1 MEKFNVLIVD
11 DIDENIYSLKLLI
24 EENFDLNIFTA
35 TSANDAM
42 AILLNK
48 SIDLILMDVQMPDV
62 DGFEFTSYLKEL
74 EIIKDIPVIFIT
86 GIYDT
91 EQYKSKAY
99 EIGGI
104 EYITKPIDNN
114 LLTSKL
120 KVYIDLY
127 ESINK
132 SKKDLDK
139 TENLLIHNSKMASL
153 GEMIGIISH
162 QLKQP
167 LNVISLHSQC
177 LKLSYEDG
185 ELNDEV
191 MKDFNDNTKSQVNY
205 MTETINGFLDF
216 YNPNKTAE
224 VFNINDSIQKALK
237 ILESKISLN
246 NVKLDLQIDETL
258 KTTGIKME
266 LVQVLINII
275 SNSLDVFIERD
286 IKNRIIFLK
295 LFEED
300 SKTVLT
306 LEDSAGG
313 VKDDILEKLLDPY
326 FTTKTTGT
334 GIGLYMVKLI
344 IKNNFKGDLKIMNSE
359 NGLKFMIALNNSW
372 VIQAY
377 DNKNIF

>member
-1 MEKFNVLIVD
+1 MGSLIMEKFNVLIVD

-120 KVYIDLY
+120 KVYIELY

-359 NGLKFMIALNNSW
+359 NGLKFMIALNNS
-372 VIQAY
+372 
-377 DNKNIF
+377 

>member
-1 MEKFNVLIVD
+1 MGKFNVLIVD
-11 DIDENIYSLKLLI
+11 DIEENIYSLKLLI
-24 EENFDLNIFTA
+24 EDNFNLNIFTA

-42 AILLNK
+42 GVLLNK
-48 SIDLILMDVQMPDV
+48 SIDLILMDVKMPEV
-62 DGFEFTSYLKEL
+62 DGFEFTLYLKDL
-74 EIIKDIPVIFIT
+74 EIIKDIPIIFIT
-86 GIYDT
+86 GIYDN

-114 LLTSKL
+114 LLISKL
-120 KVYIDLY
+120 KVYIELY
-127 ESINK
+127 ENLNK
-132 SKKDLDK
+132 SKEDLVK

-167 LNVISLHSQC
+167 LNVLSLYCDCVEYSYKEGEVDDIYVKEFSQ
-177 LKLSYEDG
+177 
-185 ELNDEV
+185 
-191 MKDFNDNTKSQVNY
+191 NTKSQIIY
-205 MTETINGFLDF
+205 MNETINGFLDF

-286 IKNRIIFLK
+286 INNRIIFLK

-359 NGLKFMIALNNSW
+359 NGLKFMIALNNS
-372 VIQAY
+372 
-377 DNKNIF
+377 

>member
-167 LNVISLHSQC
+167 LNVISLHSEC
-177 LKLSYEDG
+177 LKFSYEDG

-216 YNPNKTAE
+216 YNPNKAAE

-286 IKNRIIFLK
+286 INNRIIFLK

-359 NGLKFMIALNNSW
+359 NGLKFMIALNNS
-372 VIQAY
+372 
-377 DNKNIF
+377 

>member
-167 LNVISLHSQC
+167 LNVISLHSEC
-177 LKLSYEDG
+177 LKFSYEDG

-266 LVQVLINII
+266 LVQVLNNII
-275 SNSLDVFIERD
+275 CNSRDVFIERD

-359 NGLKFMIALNNSW
+359 NGLKFMIALNNS
-372 VIQAY
+372 
-377 DNKNIF
+377 

>member
-48 SIDLILMDVQMPDV
+48 SIDLILMDVQMQDV

-120 KVYIDLY
+120 KVYIELY